1 MRAPADAESL
11 SRGLDAISRFVVGD
25 VTLRAALDEVARAA
39 QQAVRHADMA
49 GLTMFVGGRP
59 ATTVFTDEL
68 APKIDAAQY
77 ESGTGPC
84 LDALRSGTLSRSDH
98 LDQDPHW
105 PPFSEAAVAHGFQS
119 VLSLPVVAGRHEP
132 VGALNFYSRSPEAFS
147 GDDAVAV
154 GSQFAS
160 QIAIALRS
168 SQAVAPIG
176 DLQAAAADGE
186 APDTPDAIVAAE
198 LADRMDRVITG
209 LIRSST
215 KLLPD
220 DVPRRLTEATSRIG
234 LHGATILLADL
245 EHRVLTP
252 LAPDHRLG
260 VQEIDGTVAGR
271 AFQLER
277 PVVVNGEGGRS
288 GIWMPLVDGAE
299 RLGVIY
305 LESPATSPL
314 LLRRI
319 EDLAGLVAELIV
331 SKSQY
336 GDALKLA
343 ARNRDMTL
351 AAELRWAI
359 VPPLTFSGEKVGIAC
374 VLEPAYE
381 VAGDAFDYAINDGVL
396 HLAVMDAMGHG
407 LEASRMANLVI
418 AAYRMARRRG
428 LDLPATYRLMD
439 EALADQFGE
448 ERFVTAQL
456 ATLDT
461 DTGRMRWLNAG
472 HPRPLLLRQGRV
484 AFELKCE
491 PTLPL
496 GLGGEPTMAE
506 VSLEPTDAL
515 LFFTDGIVEAA
526 SPAGE
531 RFGTERLLDFT
542 RRALA
547 DRQTLAETAR
557 RLVRAVRA
565 HRAGPLADDAT
576 ILFADWHP

>member
-1 MRAPADAESL
+1 EAFSADAVEV
-11 SRGLDAISRFVVGD
+11 GNQFAGQMAI
-25 VTLRAALDEVARAA
+25 ALHSARAA
-39 QQAVRHADMA
+39 RDLLLGSDDGA
-49 GLTMFVGGRP
+49 
-59 ATTVFTDEL
+59 
-68 APKIDAAQY
+68 AP
-77 ESGTGPC
+77 
-84 LDALRSGTLSRSDH
+84 
-98 LDQDPHW
+98 
-105 PPFSEAAVAHGFQS
+105 VA
-119 VLSLPVVAGRHEP
+119 
-132 VGALNFYSRSPEAFS
+132 PEA
-147 GDDAVAV
+147 
-154 GSQFAS
+154 
-160 QIAIALRS
+160 L
-168 SQAVAPIG
+168 
-176 DLQAAAADGE
+176 
-186 APDTPDAIVAAE
+186 VAAE
-198 LADRMDRVITG
+198 LAGRIDAVITG

-220 DVPRRLTEATSRIG
+220 DVSRVFAEETAAIG
-234 LHGATILLADL
+234 LHDATILLADL
-245 EHRVLTP
+245 EDRVLTP
-252 LAPDHRLG
+252 LSPGHRLG
-260 VQEIDGTVAGR
+260 VQEIDATLAGR
-271 AFQLER
+271 VFQLER
-277 PVVVNGEGGRS
+277 PVVVNGEDGRS

-305 LESPATSPL
+305 VESPATSPL

-319 EDLAGLVAELIV
+319 EDLAGLLAELIV

-343 ARNRDMTL
+343 ARSRDLTL

-359 VPPLTFSGEKVGIAC
+359 VPPLTFSGERVGIAC

-418 AAYRMARRRG
+418 AGYRMARRQG

-461 DTGRMRWLNAG
+461 GNGKMQWLNAG

-496 GLGGEPTMAE
+496 GLGGEPTLAE
-506 VSLEPTDAL
+506 VALEPTDSL

-526 SPAGE
+526 SPDGE
-531 RFGTERLLDFT
+531 RFGTDRLLDFT

-576 ILFADWHP
+576 ILFVDWHP

>member
-1 MRAPADAESL
+1 M
-11 SRGLDAISRFVVGD
+11 SRFFVGGA
-25 VTLRAALDEVARAA
+25 TLRDTLDEVARAA
-39 QQAVRHADMA
+39 KQAVCGADLA
-49 GLTMFVGGRP
+49 GLTMVVDGRP
-59 ATTVFTDEL
+59 STTVFTDEE
-68 APKIDAAQY
+68 AVEIDKSQY
-77 ESGTGPC
+77 ATGIGPC
-84 LDALRSGTLSRSDH
+84 LDALRDGTLSRSNRLED
-98 LDQDPHW
+98 DSQW
-105 PPFSEAAVAHGFQS
+105 PPFSEAAVAHGFHS
-119 VLSLPVVAGRHEP
+119 VLSLPVLTGQEA
-132 VGALNFYSRSPEAFS
+132 VGALNFYSRCPGAFA
-147 GDDAVAV
+147 GDDAVLVGNQFANQMAIV
-154 GSQFAS
+154 LAGGRGGSQAT
-160 QIAIALRS
+160 I
-168 SQAVAPIG
+168 
-176 DLQAAAADGE
+176 DAAAD
-186 APDTPDAIVAAE
+186 
-198 LADRMDRVITG
+198 LADRIDSVIAR
-209 LIRSST
+209 LIRRST

-220 DVPRRLTEATSRIG
+220 DLARAISEETSGIG
-234 LHGATILLADL
+234 LHDVTMFLADL

-252 LAPDHRLG
+252 LPPEHRLG
-260 VQEIDGTVAGR
+260 IQEIDATLAGR

-277 PVVVNGEGGRS
+277 PVVLPNAGDGRV

-299 RLGVIY
+299 RLGVLY
-305 LESPATSPL
+305 VESRATSDD
-314 LLRRI
+314 LLRRL
-319 EDLAGLVAELIV
+319 EDLAGLIAELIV

-343 ARNRDMTL
+343 SRSRPMTL

-359 VPPLTFSGEKVGIAC
+359 VPPLTFSGERVGLAC

-381 VAGDAFDYAINDGVL
+381 VAGDAFDYAVNDGVL

-428 LDLPATYRLMD
+428 LDLLATYRLMD
-439 EALADQFGE
+439 EAFADQFGE

-461 DTGRMRWLNAG
+461 DSGRMQWLNAG

-496 GLGGEPTMAE
+496 GLGGEPKLAE
-506 VSLEPTDAL
+506 VALEPTDSL

-526 SPAGE
+526 SPDGE
-531 RFGTERLLDFT
+531 RFGTERLVDYT

-576 ILFADWHP
+576 ILFVDWHP